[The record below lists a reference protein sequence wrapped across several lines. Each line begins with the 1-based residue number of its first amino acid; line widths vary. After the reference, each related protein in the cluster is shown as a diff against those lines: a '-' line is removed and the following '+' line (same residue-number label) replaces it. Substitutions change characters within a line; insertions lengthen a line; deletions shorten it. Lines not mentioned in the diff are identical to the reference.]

1 MAKFTLYGDLEKVD
15 ELLELLIKNLQTG
28 WPNYDEQYKNELSAV
43 MRKGRRLLIENSKD
57 NPVLQNAIF
66 GEKSIEQS
74 VEELSKKYQGI
85 RKFLPHKKD
94 IEYNERRC
102 YLGSLITTPNWR
114 TRGLFSLD
122 NTLAAT
128 VLGAVVGYA
137 LPIAL
142 NASMPLNSPTSYNLP
157 HNVMSVLA
165 SISCGVTMMAVGAS
179 ITPRGKKESIE
190 QARYLDN
197 KIKELYH

>member
-74 VEELSKKYQGI
+74 VEELSKKIPG
-85 RKFLPHKKD
+85 HKK
-94 IEYNERRC
+94 I
-102 YLGSLITTPNWR
+102 P
-114 TRGLFSLD
+114 
-122 NTLAAT
+122 A
-128 VLGAVVGYA
+128 
-137 LPIAL
+137 P
-142 NASMPLNSPTSYNLP
+142 
-157 HNVMSVLA
+157 
-165 SISCGVTMMAVGAS
+165 
-179 ITPRGKKESIE
+179 
-190 QARYLDN
+190 
-197 KIKELYH
+197 